1 MDTWDLAV
9 VFSAFLFLP
18 KILYCKKQT
27 QHIIIEKAKVTI
39 DL

>member
-9 VFSAFLFLP
+9 VVSAFLFLL
-18 KILYCKKQT
+18 KIFYYKKQT